1 MTIVLQ
7 VGLKNNL
14 SNHFTGKDQLYGLVT
29 KNWVTRTCCYCGEKF
44 PINRKFCNMYE
55 RETDASYC
63 AACQKKLF
71 GDD

>member
-1 MTIVLQ
+1 MRPKGAKEILLEQ
-7 VGLKNNL
+7 EDN
-14 SNHFTGKDQLYGLVT
+14 DP
-29 KNWVTRTCCYCGEKF
+29 KNWVTRTCCYCGVKF

-71 GDD
+71 GSD